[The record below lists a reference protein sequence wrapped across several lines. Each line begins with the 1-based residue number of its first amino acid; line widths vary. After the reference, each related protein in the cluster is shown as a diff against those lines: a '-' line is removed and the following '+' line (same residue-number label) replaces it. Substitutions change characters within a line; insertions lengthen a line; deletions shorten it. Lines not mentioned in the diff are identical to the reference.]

1 MAMLVPVCAG
11 LLRRFSWLNQ
21 RIIDD
26 QPALP
31 TPWTWVQFQSRF
43 EVLGFA
49 MRSSSRD
56 SGHVI
61 LLEPVQPFCFL
72 ILSYFSLRSQLGSSP
87 SPATRSHH
95 RLPGNACDLRTLIDC
110 GGDGLRWLGQS
121 RHKCVDVLR
130 APTGEHTGGGQIS
143 IAEPQIGLLSVFSC
157 RERKRNVVRILSCC
171 SHLLE

>member
-21 RIIDD
+21 RLIDD

-43 EVLGFA
+43 EVLGFE

-72 ILSYFSLRSQLGSSP
+72 ILSYFSLRSQLGSRCDCPGKRAFSP
-87 SPATRSHH
+87 
-95 RLPGNACDLRTLIDC
+95 C
-110 GGDGLRWLGQS
+110 
-121 RHKCVDVLR
+121 K
-130 APTGEHTGGGQIS
+130 HTIPYGMI
-143 IAEPQIGLLSVFSC
+143 
-157 RERKRNVVRILSCC
+157 
-171 SHLLE
+171 